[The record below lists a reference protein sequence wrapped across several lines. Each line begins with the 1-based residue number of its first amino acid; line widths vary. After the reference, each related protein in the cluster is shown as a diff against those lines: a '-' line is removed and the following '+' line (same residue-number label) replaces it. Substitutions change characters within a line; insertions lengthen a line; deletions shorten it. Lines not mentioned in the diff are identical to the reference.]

1 MPDTDLT
8 VYRDTTPTIR
18 VAAEQPVDPLAVPI
32 VWEPMPLT
40 GLTVRFTIKRH
51 TGLDDTQGLVLSA
64 GRVAIAGNVA
74 TVKLTAEELD
84 DLAPPGAPASLA
96 WDCKVYAAGDS
107 IRLAGGTLRVIPTA
121 GRASV

>member
-1 MPDTDLT
+1 MSDTVLE
-8 VYRDTTPTIR
+8 VYRDTTPTLR
-18 VAAEQPVDPLAVPI
+18 VVAEQPVDPDASPVT
-32 VWEPMPLT
+32 WEPMPLT

-51 TGLDDTQGLVLSA
+51 TGLEDSQGLVLSG
-64 GRVAIAGNVA
+64 GRVTIAGDTA

-107 IRLAGGTLRVIPTA
+107 LRLAGGTLRVLPTA
-121 GRASV
+121 GRASS